1 MKQRIIALILALFVG
16 MYGLHLFYLN
26 DNKRGMKYLI
36 WTIVGILTSWLFI
49 GLLPL
54 IIIGISALVDAF
66 RYATMSDEEFN
77 EKFN

>member
-1 MKQRIIALILALFVG
+1 
-16 MYGLHLFYLN
+16 
-26 DNKRGMKYLI
+26 MKYLI

-54 IIIGISALVDAF
+54 IVIGILALIDAF
-66 RYATMSDEEFN
+66 NYATMSDEEFN